1 MKNYRDM
8 TLCMETQEPSKTE
21 FCNPAF
27 EPEAGLPSLPV
38 SLGEAG
44 TTPDTCWD
52 GRPHWRHQ
60 PDCRFSW
67 LCTGLLSALLLLL
80 LGLLAAIILA
90 QLKSP
95 SPDGV
100 GLPSLAPAY
109 GQANTTVVTIPTA
122 PSDSDAR
129 GELGTT
135 PMPQPGCGGLLT
147 DPEGTFSSP
156 NYPSPYPR
164 NAHCVWLI
172 QVAPDRVVQL
182 KVETLSMEALTS
194 CLFDRLEISPE
205 AEEPH
210 LLGGPVVRMC
220 GQVAPATLNTNTSR
234 IRATFVSD
242 GSVEASGFRAWYR
255 AVVPGEGGCAQGEF
269 ACDQLLCLLPTSVC
283 DGTFNCAD
291 RSDEAN
297 CSSKFVDC
305 GGTLTELQGSF
316 HSPNYPQPYPPTQIC
331 LWKISVPAGHII
343 ELKFNNF
350 SLEAEDH
357 CHYDFVEV
365 YDNVGIHSSGFL
377 GRFCGTQQPP
387 PLTSSRHVLTVLFVA
402 DDGLGGCGFS
412 ATYQTLKATEKTCGS
427 DQFSCHD
434 GACQDAQWVCDGWKD
449 CADGSDEFNC
459 SSYRS
464 YRPLESVCEPIQV
477 EVCQDLSYNGTA
489 FPSVW
494 MSLPDQQGAVNVL
507 RDFTSLADLACYQPF
522 RRFLCGLYV
531 PRCVPGEGVLPPCRP
546 VCQEA
551 EWHCQPTLELLGLPW
566 PFNCNVLPEA
576 TDPTQCSQ
584 P

>member
-1 MKNYRDM
+1 
-8 TLCMETQEPSKTE
+8 
-21 FCNPAF
+21 CNPCPF

-135 PMPQPGCGGLLT
+135 PMPQPAAPSVFAQDWGVTGLEHPPHPQPWFIYIDDVASKIPRLSPALILFNGLLFCAQT
-147 DPEGTFSSP
+147 ILVH
-156 NYPSPYPR
+156 R
-164 NAHCVWLI
+164 
-172 QVAPDRVVQL
+172 
-182 KVETLSMEALTS
+182 
-194 CLFDRLEISPE
+194 
-205 AEEPH
+205 
-210 LLGGPVVRMC
+210 RMC

-283 DGTFNCAD
+283 DGTFQLCGPGAT
-291 RSDEAN
+291 RPI
-297 CSSKFVDC
+297 CSSKFV
-305 GGTLTELQGSF
+305 G
-316 HSPNYPQPYPPTQIC
+316 Y
-331 LWKISVPAGHII
+331 
-343 ELKFNNF
+343 
-350 SLEAEDH
+350 
-357 CHYDFVEV
+357 
-365 YDNVGIHSSGFL
+365 
-377 GRFCGTQQPP
+377 
-387 PLTSSRHVLTVLFVA
+387 VA
-402 DDGLGGCGFS
+402 PRRGLGGLCPRGWGS
-412 ATYQTLKATEKTCGS
+412 RDARCARAHRVPAETCGS

-546 VCQEA
+546 VCQE
-551 EWHCQPTLELLGLPW
+551 
-566 PFNCNVLPEA
+566 
-576 TDPTQCSQ
+576 
-584 P
+584 